1 MVDSPG
7 IGFTPDLDEWID
19 KFCLDADVFVLVVN
33 SESVLME
40 VVSYSVDVLVYE
52 HYLFCL

>member
-19 KFCLDADVFVLVVN
+19 KFCLDADVFVLVAN
-33 SESVLME
+33 SESVLMD
-40 VVSYSVDVLVYE
+40 VVGSLWMY
-52 HYLFCL
+52 